1 MFTGNA
7 NQKVDPRPSSDVTP
21 MPPSS
26 NLTSSRDIESPSP
39 VPPNRRV
46 VELSACWKGTNKDAQ
61 WLFESPIPVS
71 LQSVSQ
77 SAATVIEMTTH
88 CMVNL
93 IGTTSGSGVG
103 LSGSTD
109 TVHFTE
115 PRSVNLTAF
124 WWRMGVSVYYGP
136 AVTYA
141 DQVHQDWKNEC

>member
-1 MFTGNA
+1 MFTGRA
-7 NQKVDPRPSSDVTP
+7 NQKVDPCPSSDATP

-26 NLTSSRDIESPSP
+26 NLASSRDIDRPSP
-39 VPPNRRV
+39 VPPNLRV

-71 LQSVSQ
+71 LE
-77 SAATVIEMTTH
+77 SAPQPVATTIEIATY

-103 LSGSTD
+103 LAGPTD

-124 WWRMGVSVYYGP
+124 
-136 AVTYA
+136 
-141 DQVHQDWKNEC
+141 